1 MASSSYG
8 RRELYHEGRAAKST
22 KIAAQGHEDSGP
34 RTFAAAAN
42 PRDDPIVQMLRPESQ
57 PD

>member
-22 KIAAQGHEDSGP
+22 KNFSGHEDSGP
-34 RTFAAAAN
+34 QTFAAAAN

>member
-1 MASSSYG
+1 MASSSFG

-22 KIAAQGHEDSGP
+22 KNFSGHEDSGP
-34 RTFAAAAN
+34 QTFAAAAN